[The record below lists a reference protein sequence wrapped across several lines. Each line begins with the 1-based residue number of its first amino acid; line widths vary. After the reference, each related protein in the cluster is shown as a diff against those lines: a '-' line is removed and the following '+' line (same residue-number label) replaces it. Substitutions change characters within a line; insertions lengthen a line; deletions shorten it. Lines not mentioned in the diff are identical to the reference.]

1 MKVRKK
7 HRSKAEAARAARAAD
22 DAAAS
27 SRAAAETMQAACDG
41 VSSVADRVAKVEA
54 AFECAQAETKK
65 QASEVRNALDDGF
78 KEMLRRLCDYESAL
92 DNQVSSSTLDQGRLV
107 SIEKHL
113 ATLASGTGPD
123 RKAPED
129 DRLAAMEQQL
139 AGLATAP
146 GLRSPGVSRTL
157 VWMGGSFLAGF
168 AVAVGIMVEVSSAW
182 NCSWTCR
189 AAVA

>member
-1 MKVRKK
+1 MIHTSKQTNAMKNYGNGIF
-7 HRSKAEAARAARAAD
+7 
-22 DAAAS
+22 AS
-27 SRAAAETMQAACDG
+27 
-41 VSSVADRVAKVEA
+41 
-54 AFECAQAETKK
+54 
-65 QASEVRNALDDGF
+65 
-78 KEMLRRLCDYESAL
+78 
-92 DNQVSSSTLDQGRLV
+92 
-107 SIEKHL
+107 
-113 ATLASGTGPD
+113 
-123 RKAPED
+123 D

-146 GLRSPGVSRTL
+146 GLRSPGVSRTM